1 MAVTL
6 MDDDAVKWVPVAGNF
21 RYPADT
27 LAGRKCYDTC
37 PIAIGS

>member
-6 MDDDAVKWVPVAGNF
+6 MDDDGVKWDSAARGF

-27 LAGRKCYDTC
+27 RTGHDHYDMC
-37 PIAIGS
+37 PNAIGS

>member
-6 MDDDAVKWVPVAGNF
+6 MDDDGVKWVPAARGF

-27 LAGRKCYDTC
+27 RTGHGCYDMC
-37 PIAIGS
+37 PNAIGS